1 MSLAELQVPTKRQ
14 QLSAVS
20 IREVRCQT
28 LVHSLNYGP
37 SSGYTANLY
46 KGCTHGCVYC
56 YAPSLTHE
64 ERRWGSFVDVKVNAP
79 AALERELR
87 GMAKDEVFLSSASD
101 PYQPVEAKYRLTRR
115 CLEVLL
121 RHDFPVSIL
130 TRSPL
135 VLRDLDVLKRFGWI
149 RVGMSITTVPVR
161 RFEPGVPPLERRIN
175 TLKKLSEAGIQTY
188 VSLAPVIPGIVMVDL
203 NRLFEDL
210 ADAGVKRVSYAVL
223 RFAGY
228 EESRKMFE
236 DSTGMTFEEALD
248 GRDELVARISTLVRE
263 HGMDAEGG
271 RWRTI
276 VSDNLS
282 LESFLGSRN

>member
-1 MSLAELQVPTKRQ
+1 M
-14 QLSAVS
+14 
-20 IREVRCQT
+20 
-28 LVHSLNYGP
+28 
-37 SSGYTANLY
+37 
-46 KGCTHGCVYC
+46 
-56 YAPSLTHE
+56 
-64 ERRWGSFVDVKVNAP
+64 DVKVNAP
-79 AALERELR
+79 AVLERELR

-135 VLRDLDVLKRFGWI
+135 VLRDLDILKRFGWI

-175 TLKKLSEAGIQTY
+175 TLKKLNEAGIQTY